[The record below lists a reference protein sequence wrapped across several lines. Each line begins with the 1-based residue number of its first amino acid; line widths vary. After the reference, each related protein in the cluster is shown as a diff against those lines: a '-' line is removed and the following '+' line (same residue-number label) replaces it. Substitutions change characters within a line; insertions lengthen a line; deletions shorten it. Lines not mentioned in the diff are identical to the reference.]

1 MKGSKMKENPVTR
14 EAIDPAKPLERRITP
29 RNKTQ
34 KKSSVDR
41 VNFSPEQIQAQA
53 STKST
58 VLLQMLEREET
69 TYYSRHWG
77 INE

>member
-1 MKGSKMKENPVTR
+1 MKENPVIDGVT
-14 EAIDPAKPLERRITP
+14 DPAKSMQRGTTP
-29 RNKTQ
+29 RGKAQ
-34 KKSSVDR
+34 KKPPVDP
-41 VNFSPEQIQAQA
+41 VDFSPEKIQDQA

-58 VLLQMLEREET
+58 VLIKMLEREET

>member
-1 MKGSKMKENPVTR
+1 MKENAAVDGV
-14 EAIDPAKPLERRITP
+14 ADPAKPTP
-29 RNKTQ
+29 RSTTPRSKAPR
-34 KKSSVDR
+34 KSPVAPVD
-41 VNFSPEQIQAQA
+41 FSPERIQDQA

-58 VLLQMLEREET
+58 VLIKMLEREEA

>member
-1 MKGSKMKENPVTR
+1 MKENPVASSSADSAKAIQKGRASDVIKTR
-14 EAIDPAKPLERRITP
+14 R
-29 RNKTQ
+29 KT
-34 KKSSVDR
+34 SPDS
-41 VNFSPEQIQAQA
+41 VNFSPQRLQDQA

-58 VLLQMLEREET
+58 VLIKMLEREEK

>member
-1 MKGSKMKENPVTR
+1 MKENPVVDGGNNPVKSIQRGT
-14 EAIDPAKPLERRITP
+14 TP
-29 RNKTQ
+29 RGKMQNNPP
-34 KKSSVDR
+34 VDSAD
-41 VNFSPEQIQAQA
+41 FSPEKIQDQA

-58 VLLQMLEREET
+58 VLIQMLEREQT